1 MKVLKKAIR
10 KLARR
15 AGYDIVTFD
24 PQIIGYDPFV
34 DMQHFLKEEKKPLIF
49 DVGANI
55 GQSVDRFRDA
65 FPKATIHSFEP
76 SPTAYEKL
84 KLHCKGLPDVT
95 AWNYGVGAS
104 NTTLTLLENNHSV
117 MSSFLQPH
125 KGCHGKIIK
134 STDVKVITLD
144 AFSEEQNI
152 KFIQILKSDTQGYD
166 LEVFK
171 GAGRLMSENRIGL
184 IYFEFTFSEMYKD
197 LPSFYDVFRY
207 LSDNNFVL
215 VSFYEIH
222 FQSGLA
228 GWTDALFINRD
239 YYRKIRKR
247 QKRPKLPET
256 QKRMIRKITY

>member
-84 KLHCKGLPDVT
+84 KLHCKDLPDVT

-104 NTTLTLLENNHSV
+104 NTTLTLLENEHSF
-117 MSSFLQPH
+117 MSSFLSPSR
-125 KGCHGKIIK
+125 GCYGKIIQ
-134 STDVKVITLD
+134 STNVKVITLD
-144 AFSEEQNI
+144 SFSEKQKIEHIN
-152 KFIQILKSDTQGYD
+152 ILKSDTQGFD

-171 GAGRLMSENRIGL
+171 GAGQLMDENRIGL
-184 IYFEFTFSEMYKD
+184 IYFEFIFSEMYKD
-197 LPSFYDVFRY
+197 LPSFYEVFKY
-207 LSDNNFVL
+207 LSDHNFAL
-215 VSFYEIH
+215 VAFYESH
-222 FQSGLA
+222 FQKELV
-228 GWTDALFINRD
+228 GWTDALLINRVF
-239 YYRKIRKR
+239 YQNRIKMLK
-247 QKRPKLPET
+247 KHKKL
-256 QKRMIRKITY
+256 KKSG